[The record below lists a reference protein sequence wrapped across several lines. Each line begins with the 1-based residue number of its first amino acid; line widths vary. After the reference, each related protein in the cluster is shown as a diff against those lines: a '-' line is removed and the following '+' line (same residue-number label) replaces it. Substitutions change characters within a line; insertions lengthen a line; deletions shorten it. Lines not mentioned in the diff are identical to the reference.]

1 MNIKLSMDKIQLFA
15 YFIGISIIGSL
26 VLSLPFMYIS
36 RESPAYIDCL
46 FTAVSAVCVTGLS
59 TVSMDIYT
67 TTGFWVIM
75 FLIEFGGL
83 GIITFFSLY
92 IAGSGRK
99 ISLVNR
105 VVVQQFYID
114 DVETNPKKIIRS
126 IVLFTVLI
134 ELIAAVIMAHQ
145 FDLSGSTRPFFDAL
159 FHSVSAFCNAG
170 FSTYSSSLTGFQNYP
185 VIVWT
190 IIILIVTGGLGFM
203 VLTDIWKK
211 LVGIKRHLAVHSL
224 LTIVVTGILIVI
236 GLLALFVFEKTV
248 QFSSLSF
255 TKRFMVSFFQ
265 AVTPRTAGFSLMDQD
280 LFSPFYQMITIIL
293 MFIGGSPG
301 SIAGGIKTTTF
312 AIVFL
317 YAIKGSVGRNGLTV
331 GKRSISPEI
340 IEKAFNIMAKSLMF
354 IITALLLLL
363 LAESEKILS
372 GQFTVFDVA
381 FETVSAF
388 ATVGLSQGITG
399 DLSFTGKIVIIT
411 TMFIGR
417 IGIVAMAA
425 GFFRNDKERF
435 FEYPS
440 ASIAVG

>member
-1 MNIKLSMDKIQLFA
+1 MNIKLSTDKIQLFA
-15 YFIGISIIGSL
+15 YFSGISLVGSL
-26 VLSLPFMYIS
+26 ILSLPFLYIS
-36 RESPAYIDCL
+36 DNSPSYIDCL

-67 TTGFWVIM
+67 TGGFWVIM
-75 FLIEFGGL
+75 ILIELGGL
-83 GIITFFSLY
+83 GIISFFSLY

-114 DVETNPKKIIRS
+114 DVETNPRKIIKS
-126 IVLFTVLI
+126 IVLFTLSI
-134 ELIAAVIMAHQ
+134 ELLAALLMVHT
-145 FDLSGSTRPFFDAL
+145 FDAAGSGRPFFDSL
-159 FHSVSAFCNAG
+159 FHAVSAFCNAG
-170 FSTYSSSLTGFQNYP
+170 FSTYSTSLTGFKDYP

-190 IIILIVTGGLGFM
+190 IIVLIITGGLGFM
-203 VLTDIWKK
+203 VLTDVWKK
-211 LVGIKRHLAVHSL
+211 ILRKKRRLAMHSSVTL
-224 LTIVVTGILIVI
+224 MVTGILVFLGIAVLF
-236 GLLALFVFEKTV
+236 LLEYTGPFRSMTV
-248 QFSSLSF
+248 GN
-255 TKRFMVSFFQ
+255 RFMVSFFQ
-265 AVTPRTAGFSLMDQD
+265 AVTPRTAGFSLMEQH
-280 LFSPFYQMITIIL
+280 LFSPFYQMITLIF

-317 YAIKGSVGRNGLTV
+317 YALKGSVGRNGLTV
-331 GKRSISPEI
+331 GKRAISPEI

-354 IITALLLLL
+354 IIGALLLLL
-363 LAESEKILS
+363 FVESRKILS
-372 GQFTVFDVA
+372 HQFTIFDVV

-388 ATVGLSQGITG
+388 STVGLSQGITSE
-399 DLSFTGKIVIIT
+399 LSFAGKAVIIA

-417 IGIVAMAA
+417 VGIVAMAA

-440 ASIAVG
+440 ANIALG